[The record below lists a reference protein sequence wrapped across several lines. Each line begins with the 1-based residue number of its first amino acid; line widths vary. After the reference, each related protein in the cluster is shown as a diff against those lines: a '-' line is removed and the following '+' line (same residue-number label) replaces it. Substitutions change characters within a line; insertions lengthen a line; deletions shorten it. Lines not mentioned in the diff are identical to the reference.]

1 MIKFALLASGSK
13 GNCCL
18 IKNCETSIVI
28 DCGSTKKYLSTCFER
43 LKFDYHSI
51 SALFVTHTHTDHI
64 SQLKM
69 FEGIDTYAL
78 ANLDIDSFYKVEPYD
93 EITLDTLRVKV
104 IPTSHDAKDSCGY
117 VIESSNQKLVYIT
130 DTGYINEAIKP
141 YLMNADYYIFESNHD
156 IEMLMATK
164 RPMFVK
170 QRIIGD
176 FGHLCNEDSAN
187 VLAELVGKKTKE
199 IVLAHISEEGNSKER
214 AKAVLLDTLQAKQID
229 TSRLRIIS
237 APQFEIVRG
246 GNNSK

>member
-1 MIKFALLASGSK
+1 
-13 GNCCL
+13 
-18 IKNCETSIVI
+18 
-28 DCGSTKKYLSTCFER
+28 
-43 LKFDYHSI
+43 
-51 SALFVTHTHTDHI
+51 
-64 SQLKM
+64 
-69 FEGIDTYAL
+69 
-78 ANLDIDSFYKVEPYD
+78 
-93 EITLDTLRVKV
+93 
-104 IPTSHDAKDSCGY
+104 
-117 VIESSNQKLVYIT
+117 
-130 DTGYINEAIKP
+130 
-141 YLMNADYYIFESNHD
+141 
-156 IEMLMATK
+156 MLMATK